1 MGCPFRRSLVGGHS
15 VRLPHARH
23 CGDLKTSWTE
33 MLLYL
38 LLYLPPER
46 FDPESQCV
54 SDQAFHGRDCA
65 TLLETT
71 APVADEQAAGEAVDV
86 VLGTIRPNA

>member
-1 MGCPFRRSLVGGHS
+1 MP

-23 CGDLKTSWTE
+23 CGDSETSWTE

-54 SDQAFHGRDCA
+54 SDQAFHWSG
-65 TLLETT
+65 
-71 APVADEQAAGEAVDV
+71 
-86 VLGTIRPNA
+86 